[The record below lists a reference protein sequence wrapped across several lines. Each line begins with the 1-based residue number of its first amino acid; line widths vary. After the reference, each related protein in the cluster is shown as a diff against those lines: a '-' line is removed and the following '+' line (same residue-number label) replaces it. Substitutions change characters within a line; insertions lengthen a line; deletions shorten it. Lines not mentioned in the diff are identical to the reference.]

1 MYLVIKD
8 SDNIKD
14 HYKIKD
20 LISKNIDHEEKEN
33 FWYKFGLEQYWTG
46 YCWSSGTIDN
56 IKDIDEYLTKKFK
69 ELQEKSWNEIIE
81 IYVEDKFGYTVVNHL
96 SDINWKKEPDK
107 NIEPVR

>member
-14 HYKIKD
+14 HYKITD
-20 LISKNIDHEEKEN
+20 LISKNTDHEEKEN

-56 IKDIDEYLTKKFK
+56 IKDIDEYSTKT
-69 ELQEKSWNEIIE
+69 L
-81 IYVEDKFGYTVVNHL
+81 
-96 SDINWKKEPDK
+96 
-107 NIEPVR
+107 